1 MKPEDIKLID
11 LSRIFI
17 GDLPPLFYLEL
28 VFRALFI
35 YTLLIVSMRLMG
47 KRMASQI
54 GRTEM
59 AAVASLAAAVG
70 IPLMN
75 PDRGLL
81 TGLVMAMTIV
91 LLQIWVARKSARNE
105 TFEKI
110 SQDRIEPLVIDGV
123 MDLKKMKQNRI
134 TQERLFAQLRTA
146 KQHHLGNVRA
156 LYLEANGLFSLLLHE
171 QPKPGLPVIPANDVT
186 FLLRHTRPTTL
197 YACKS
202 CGYIKQETTYQ
213 DNCPC
218 CEANEWMVAVTDV
231 NNNDNH

>member
-1 MKPEDIKLID
+1 MQQDTQ
-11 LSRIFI
+11 LSEWHRIFI
-17 GDLPPLFYLEL
+17 GNAPIEFLIEVLIRSVFLYLFLL
-28 VFRALFI
+28 VILR
-35 YTLLIVSMRLMG
+35 VMG

-171 QPKPGLPVIPANDVT
+171 QPKPGLPIIPANDVT

>member
-1 MKPEDIKLID
+1 MQQDTQ
-11 LSRIFI
+11 LSEWHRIFI
-17 GDLPPLFYLEL
+17 GNAPIEFLIEVLIRSVFLYLFLL
-28 VFRALFI
+28 VILR
-35 YTLLIVSMRLMG
+35 VMG

-110 SQDRIEPLVIDGV
+110 SQDGIEPLVIDGV